1 MKRKIG
7 LISDTHGYMD
17 ERIEHHLGMCDEI
30 WHAGDVGDPTVLD
43 RLERLA
49 PLRGVY
55 GNIDGTAVRK
65 RFPEIEKM
73 DFDGLKIAMI
83 HIAGPLGRY
92 TPQTR
97 ALIQDFKPDVLVCGH
112 SHILRVKRDE
122 KLNLLYINP
131 GAAGRHGFHKM
142 RTLCRFDIHDGKL
155 EHFEAIELGPRS
167 TQSIH

>member
-1 MKRKIG
+1 
-7 LISDTHGYMD
+7 MD

-30 WHAGDVGDPTVLD
+30 WHAGDVGDPSVLD
-43 RLERLA
+43 RLEQLA

-55 GNIDGTAVRK
+55 GNIDGTPVRK

-73 DFDGLKIAMI
+73 EFDGLKVLMI

-97 ALIQDFKPDVLVCGH
+97 ALISDYQPDVLVCGH
-112 SHILRVKRDE
+112 SHILRVKRDD

-142 RTLCRFDIHDGKL
+142 RTLCRFDINDGKL
-155 EHFEAIELGPRS
+155 EQFEAIELGPRS